1 MINRSGAA
9 PLSMAAPDLAHQFQ
23 MLLKPLRKSLE
34 QGNVEAA
41 LRFAGYLFDV
51 GGAKEAQDRKVHFLL
66 AAMEGASPAVKTEF
80 TAKAI
85 ETFGPQ
91 LTDEA
96 RARLAG
102 RLERL

>member
-1 MINRSGAA
+1 
-9 PLSMAAPDLAHQFQ
+9 MASPNLAHQFQ
-23 MLLKPLRKSLE
+23 MLIKPLRKSLE

-51 GGAKEAQDRKVHFLL
+51 GGGPKEAQDRKVHFLL

-91 LTDEA
+91 LTDDA